1 MVVAKIGRRRQAEDA
16 GEFHLML
23 GLGQQEHILLRQG
36 SPARNSSTAQLLVS
50 RTRQPCLSETPEP
63 NTFTFLFQ
71 LIGTAKG
78 TAIIPAPQ
86 LGGSSSLVSE
96 VADR

>member
-1 MVVAKIGRRRQAEDA
+1 MVVAKTGRRRQAEDA

-50 RTRQPCLSETPEP
+50 RTRQTRLSETPDQ
-63 NTFTFLFQ
+63 TLSH
-71 LIGTAKG
+71 
-78 TAIIPAPQ
+78 
-86 LGGSSSLVSE
+86 SSSNSS
-96 VADR
+96 AQRKGRR